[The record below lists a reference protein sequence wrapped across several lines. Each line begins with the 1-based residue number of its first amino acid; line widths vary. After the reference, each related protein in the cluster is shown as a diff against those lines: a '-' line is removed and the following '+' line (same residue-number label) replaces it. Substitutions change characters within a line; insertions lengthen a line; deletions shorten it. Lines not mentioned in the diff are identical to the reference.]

1 MNESNIN
8 HQNIGAALDAV
19 KERHSRG
26 ELVGDRS
33 ISLTSALRQKQ
44 PDLRELN
51 KKHSASVI
59 ASALTQ
65 EGFKVSA
72 STIQRVLQESTG
84 TKRKPRTAKVSDNE
98 NMQTTELVKSA
109 PIPSSTATAC
119 ATCALPTSFLF
130 IHPFGV
136 KGMLW
141 RSGPKVSH
149 DRTISLR
156 R

>member
-1 MNESNIN
+1 MHESNIN
-8 HQNIGAALDAV
+8 QQNIGAALDAV
-19 KERHSRG
+19 KDRHSRG
-26 ELVGDRS
+26 ELIGDRS

-84 TKRKPRTAKVSDNE
+84 TKRKPRTAKVSDSE
-98 NMQTTELVKSA
+98 NIQTPEKLKSFQIPSKL
-109 PIPSSTATAC
+109 PIPTEPLNSEALLEQMEQEDRPFNSPAIRRTA
-119 ATCALPTSFLF
+119 
-130 IHPFGV
+130 II
-136 KGMLW
+136 KEQ
-141 RSGPKVSH
+141 
-149 DRTISLR
+149 TI
-156 R
+156 

>member
-1 MNESNIN
+1 MHESNIN
-8 HQNIGAALDAV
+8 QQNIGAALDAV
-19 KERHSRG
+19 KDRHSRG
-26 ELVGDRS
+26 ELIGDRS

-119 ATCALPTSFLF
+119 ATVAANALLRQMEQEDETF
-130 IHPFGV
+130 IASPV
-136 KGMLW
+136 TK
-141 RSGPKVSH
+141 
-149 DRTISLR
+149 RTAIIKETNL
-156 R
+156 